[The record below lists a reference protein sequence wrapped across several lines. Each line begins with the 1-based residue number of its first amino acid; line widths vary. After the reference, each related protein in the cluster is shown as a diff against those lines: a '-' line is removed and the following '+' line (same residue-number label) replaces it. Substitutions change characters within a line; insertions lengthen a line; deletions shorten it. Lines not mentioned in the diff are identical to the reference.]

1 MKIEVRKPV
10 ETEIEE
16 MNILS
21 WPIWTCE
28 PSEFDWCYDERET
41 CFLLEGNVT
50 VTMDSGSVSFGI
62 GDLVIFP
69 AGLSCRWKVNQTVRK
84 HYKFG

>member
-69 AGLSCRWKVNQTVRK
+69 AGLSCRWKVNQTVTK

>member
-1 MKIEVRKPV
+1 MNIKVRKPD
-10 ETEIEE
+10 ETEIEK